1 MEGGEIVCPRQIAE
15 EKGLFSRKPAQGFIC
30 RNSGNQFN
38 MLANARSF
46 PGPAAQ
52 WSRYEA
58 EREEDTHRECEIQE
72 KGSSLFP
79 LVPCSCG
86 VSRDA
91 AHFGARLRL
100 SKGRADLPGFSSLA
114 NVRVAL
120 RHAPQMVV
128 SLPGRVAVSMRRRV
142 LCRTTLSIAR
152 HGARAEDHRV
162 RLKVGVG
169 GHAMR
174 GRSWDE
180 RVCLQKLQAVDPFGR

>member
-1 MEGGEIVCPRQIAE
+1 
-15 EKGLFSRKPAQGFIC
+15 
-30 RNSGNQFN
+30 

-46 PGPAAQ
+46 PVPAAQ

-120 RHAPQMVV
+120 RHAPPDGGVPTRQ
-128 SLPGRVAVSMRRRV
+128 SRRV
-142 LCRTTLSIAR
+142 NAQAR
-152 HGARAEDHRV
+152 PMQNHAVNREAWRAS
-162 RLKVGVG
+162 
-169 GHAMR
+169 R
-174 GRSWDE
+174 GSQSSSEGW
-180 RVCLQKLQAVDPFGR
+180 GRRPCHEGKELG